1 VSTRS
6 VVLRGLVAAAVVGG
20 VLALAACAPEP
31 DREPEPTATATGAAP
46 LTDAPAPAPET
57 DPVLVPGGTAQ
68 DNLPLFAR
76 IVDEVWQS
84 ERRAEG
90 GAYIDALAAAGFD
103 TSAMQ
108 VTRDE
113 STVGNPAESIL
124 FSVRWAD
131 ECLIGQVGP
140 ETGEPVASVQE
151 ALGASRVCLL
161 GETRPIDW

>member
-1 VSTRS
+1 MSTPS
-6 VVLRGLVAAAVVGG
+6 VVLRGLAAVVLVSGA
-20 VLALAACAPEP
+20 LTLAACAPEP
-31 DREPEPTATATGAAP
+31 EPAPTATTSPAPGTAAP
-46 LTDAPAPAPET
+46 TAPPEA
-57 DPVLVPGGTAQ
+57 DPVLVLDGSAE

-90 GAYIDALAAAGFD
+90 RAYIDALAAAGFD

-124 FSVRWAD
+124 FSVRWGD
-131 ECLIGQVGP
+131 ECLVGQVGP

-151 ALGASRVCLL
+151 ALGADRVCLL

>member
-1 VSTRS
+1 MSTPS
-6 VVLRGLVAAAVVGG
+6 VVLRGLAAVVLVSGA
-20 VLALAACAPEP
+20 LTLAACAPEP
-31 DREPEPTATATGAAP
+31 EPAPTATTSPAPGTAAP
-46 LTDAPAPAPET
+46 TAPPEA
-57 DPVLVPGGTAQ
+57 DPVLVPDGSAE

-90 GAYIDALAAAGFD
+90 RAYIDALAAAGFD

-140 ETGEPVASVQE
+140 ETGEPVTSVQE
-151 ALGASRVCLL
+151 TLGADRVCLL

>member
-1 VSTRS
+1 MSTPS
-6 VVLRGLVAAAVVGG
+6 VVLRGLAAVVLVSGALG
-20 VLALAACAPEP
+20 LAACAPEP
-31 DREPEPTATATGAAP
+31 EPAPTATTSPAPGTAAP
-46 LTDAPAPAPET
+46 TASPEA
-57 DPVLVPGGTAQ
+57 DPVLVPDGSAE

-90 GAYIDALAAAGFD
+90 RAYIDALAAAGFD

-140 ETGEPVASVQE
+140 ETGEPVTSVQE
-151 ALGASRVCLL
+151 TLGADRVCLL